1 MDAVVAIYTTQDSP
15 RFRWATKVLL
25 SKAMGVSY
33 VVYNEAQAFEQ
44 AEGFK
49 INYSAAPMEG
59 VFQILPHKLIW
70 EQDIVEQELYAGQW
84 EGIPT
89 VCQRQV
95 GDLP

>member
-44 AEGFK
+44 A
-49 INYSAAPMEG
+49 
-59 VFQILPHKLIW
+59 
-70 EQDIVEQELYAGQW
+70 
-84 EGIPT
+84 
-89 VCQRQV
+89 
-95 GDLP
+95 